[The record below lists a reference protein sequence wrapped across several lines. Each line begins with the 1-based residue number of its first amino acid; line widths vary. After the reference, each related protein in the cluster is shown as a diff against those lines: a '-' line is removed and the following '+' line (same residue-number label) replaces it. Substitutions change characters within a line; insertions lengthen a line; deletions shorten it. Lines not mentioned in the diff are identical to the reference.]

1 MRIPKTFM
9 LGGQT
14 ITVETKDKID
24 NNPDIDGQAMYS
36 AGKILILSK
45 LKGDYRDFVFIHEL
59 IHHIL
64 NSMNED
70 KLKKNEKFV
79 DLFATFL
86 HQYMKTA
93 K

>member
-14 ITVETKDKID
+14 ITVEAKDRID
-24 NNPDIDGQAMYS
+24 NDTDIDGQAIY
-36 AGKILILSK
+36 AEQKIKMLTK
-45 LKGDYRDFVFIHEL
+45 LKGDYRDFVFTHEL
-59 IHHIL
+59 VHHIL
-64 NSMNED
+64 D
-70 KLKKNEKFV
+70 KMGERELRGNEKFV
-79 DLFATFL
+79 NLFATFL

>member
-93 K
+93 E

>member
-36 AGKILILSK
+36 AGKIQILSK
-45 LKGDYRDFVFIHEL
+45 LKGDYRDFVFTHEL
-59 IHHIL
+59 IHHVL

-79 DLFATFL
+79 NLFATFL

-93 K
+93 R